1 MNISG
6 VLSPTNMFDDA
17 GNKTLQFSNQDLDS
31 VLNSKIGNPT
41 VKSNQRYSK
50 MTTNDST
57 AKPGLIIDANLRPAS
72 DMIRQKM
79 VTSKMAQKQPNLH
92 NFPLSPGNDNNTGL
106 SYLSTTN

>member
-6 VLSPTNMFDDA
+6 VLSPTNMFDGE
-17 GNKTLQFSNQDLDS
+17 GNKTLLLSNQDLDS
-31 VLNSKIGNPT
+31 VLNSKIGNGA

-50 MTTNDST
+50 MTTNESA
-57 AKPGLIIDANLRPAS
+57 AKPGLIIDSNLRPAS

-79 VTSKMAQKQPNLH
+79 MTSKMAQKQPNLH

-106 SYLSTTN
+106 TLLSTSN